1 MKTLKVMTKEE
12 RSLLLYLET
21 RAVDYGGTVDAR
33 HMNQAD
39 FALLDVWKIDK
50 LVDFGRLA
58 SECCTPTRQYWVTFS
73 DRAWALAH
81 EERRAR
87 NTRMN
92 SKRDWYTTQEK
103 REVA

>member
-1 MKTLKVMTKEE
+1 MKDLTKEE

-33 HMNQAD
+33 HMNQDD
-39 FALLDVWKIDK
+39 FDTLDVWKKKK

-58 SECCTPTRQYWVTFS
+58 SECRTPTRQYWVTFT
-73 DRAWALAH
+73 DEAWALAH
-81 EERRAR
+81 QERRAR
-87 NTRMN
+87 NTRLY

-103 REVA
+103 REAA

>member
-1 MKTLKVMTKEE
+1 MKTLNDLTKEE

-33 HMNQAD
+33 HMNQDD
-39 FALLDVWKIDK
+39 FATLDVWKKEKI
-50 LVDFGRLA
+50 VDFGRLA
-58 SECCTPTRQYWVTFS
+58 RECCTPTRQYWVTFS
-73 DRAWALAH
+73 EEAWALAH

-87 NTRMN
+87 YARMN

-103 REVA
+103 REAA